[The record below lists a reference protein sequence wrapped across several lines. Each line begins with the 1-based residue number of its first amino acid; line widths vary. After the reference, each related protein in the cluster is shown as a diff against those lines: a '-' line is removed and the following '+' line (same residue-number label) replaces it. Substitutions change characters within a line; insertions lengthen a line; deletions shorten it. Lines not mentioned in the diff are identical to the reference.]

1 MRILVFGL
9 STVAFGDTL
18 VGVGLTNQ
26 LRDAGIDAHYVITH
40 ATEALVKHH
49 GYPYTLVD
57 PGADHDVR
65 GVIDRVV
72 REFRPDAFV
81 LAEYL
86 NYWGTLVRGFGVDPW
101 FLDEYQLP
109 VLPIDVWEWENTSF
123 RFDVCG
129 REHEREVSRRILDL
143 PAHLR
148 PVPVC
153 HLGAGAAGRGFPYR
167 ILAPEEPLPA
177 AARQAVRAGLGV
189 REQDK
194 LVMVPLAPWQQPARN
209 DPGITEMTHRL
220 ATRVPGLLASYLEQ
234 LPRSTHFLF
243 IGHHVPEAFR
253 ALPADRLHIL
263 PLCPPERYD
272 ALLASADALLS
283 LNATQVTM
291 IRAMLRDIP
300 ALLIT
305 NRFAVPDAGAVDA
318 VGQELG
324 GFGPHVGSWLR
335 DTAPIAPFRMWP
347 KGLHAF
353 MEPVLSDNPYTD
365 AILHRE
371 LLDEDGVVTGLTALL
386 HDPATRDRLAGRQAG
401 YVSAIDALPPAPEV
415 FESAFRRAGLGTPA
429 P

>member
-26 LRDAGIDAHYVITH
+26 LRDVGIDAHYVITG
-40 ATEALVKHH
+40 ATEALVRHH
-49 GYPYTLVD
+49 GYPYTLVE
-57 PGADHDVR
+57 PGPGHDVR
-65 GVIDRVV
+65 AVVDRVV

-101 FLDEYQLP
+101 FLDDYHLP
-109 VLPIDVWEWENTSF
+109 VLPIDVWEWENTPF

-167 ILAPEEPLPA
+167 ILAPEQPLTA
-177 AARQAVRAGLGV
+177 AARRAVRAELGV
-189 REQDK
+189 GEQDK
-194 LVMVPLAPWQQPARN
+194 LLMVPLAPWQQPGRN
-209 DPGITEMTHRL
+209 DPGITEMIHRL
-220 ATRVPGLLASYLEQ
+220 ATRVPALLASYLEQ
-234 LPRSTHFLF
+234 LPGSTHFLF
-243 IGHHVPEAFR
+243 IGHSVPTAFR
-253 ALPADRLHIL
+253 ALPPERLHIL

-305 NRFAVPDAGAVDA
+305 NRFTVPDADTADT

-324 GFGPHVGSWLR
+324 GLGPHVRAWLR

-353 MEPVLSDNPYTD
+353 MEPVLSDNPYTG

-371 LLDEDGVVTGLTALL
+371 LVDEEGVVADLTALL
-386 HDPATRDRLAGRQAG
+386 HDPATRDGLARRRAA

-415 FESAFRRAGLGTPA
+415 FESALRRASLGTPA
-429 P
+429 R